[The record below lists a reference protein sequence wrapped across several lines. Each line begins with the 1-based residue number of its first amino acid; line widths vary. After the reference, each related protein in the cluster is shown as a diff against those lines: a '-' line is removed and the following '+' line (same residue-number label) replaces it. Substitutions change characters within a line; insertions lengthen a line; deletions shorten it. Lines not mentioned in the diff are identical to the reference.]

1 MTSVVTRVI
10 CLELMMC
17 LLLYP
22 ITQPAP
28 LASLMSSA
36 LVAILFSH
44 QFKWFCTVEGLQR
57 RLASIV
63 IVTINVHKSVQCG
76 VYLQDVIT
84 LVRYRCK
91 WV

>member
-1 MTSVVTRVI
+1 MTFVITRVI

-44 QFKWFCTVEGLQR
+44 QFKWFCTAEGLQH
-57 RLASIV
+57 RLANIV
-63 IVTINVHKSVQCG
+63 IVTIGVHKSVQFG
-76 VYLQDVIT
+76 LNLQDST
-84 LVRYRCK
+84 ALARYRCRYS
-91 WV
+91 